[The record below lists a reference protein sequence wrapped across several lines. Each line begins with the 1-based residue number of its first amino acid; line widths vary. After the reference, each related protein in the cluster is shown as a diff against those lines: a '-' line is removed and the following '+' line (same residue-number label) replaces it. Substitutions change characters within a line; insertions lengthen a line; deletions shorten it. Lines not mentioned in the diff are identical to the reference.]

1 MTWYGKLFAKAPN
14 DNCAKLHYIS
24 TFSWITNNCLLKSSW
39 WGAEWSI
46 SFLGSSVVLIALW
59 IFPNSILFSHW
70 FYWCDAVLGMG
81 GQRLLSHED
90 WFINQQIT
98 HTWIMIVQRIGF
110 NGNGLRA
117 LSYFLCFWCQI
128 RVFLIS
134 KMKKRVQETWQALG
148 RSWIQHRKRC
158 TRCSLRLLNFL
169 PSFGALATGCNTCQ
183 TDQLDGKDIG

>member
-1 MTWYGKLFAKAPN
+1 MRGW
-14 DNCAKLHYIS
+14 
-24 TFSWITNNCLLKSSW
+24 
-39 WGAEWSI
+39 
-46 SFLGSSVVLIALW
+46 VVLIALW
-59 IFPNSILFSHW
+59 MFRHSILFSHW

-90 WFINQQIT
+90 WFINQQIS

-128 RVFLIS
+128 CVFLIS

-158 TRCSLRLLNFL
+158 TRCSSRLLNFL
-169 PSFGALATGCNTCQ
+169 PSFGALATDCNTCQ
-183 TDQLDGKDIG
+183 TDQLDGKGNLGNETIWTHFQMIGKRENVCTFQLKCILSKLFFQ